1 MAPTLKLSGDE
12 DTMQK
17 ITPFLWYDGH
27 VDEALALY
35 KSVFPNTK
43 VLSTSP
49 GPGGSLMSATLE
61 IEGQQLILFNG
72 GPSHK
77 LSPAASLY
85 VNCETQEEVDRLW
98 AQLSDGG
105 SESRCGWLEDRFGLS
120 WQIIPSI
127 LPKLLQ
133 DSDREKAGRAMTAML
148 GMSKID
154 ISSLERAT
162 AAR

>member
-1 MAPTLKLSGDE
+1 MK
-12 DTMQK
+12 DTMRK
-17 ITPFLWYDGH
+17 ITPFLWYDGR
-27 VDEALALY
+27 VEEAVTLY
-35 KSVFPNTK
+35 TSVFPKSK
-43 VLSTSP
+43 VLQTSP

-72 GPSHK
+72 GPTYKHT
-77 LSPAASLY
+77 PAASLY

-105 SESRCGWLEDRFGLS
+105 SESRCGWLVDRFGLS

-133 DSDREKAGRAMTAML
+133 DGDREKAGRAMKAML
-148 GMSKID
+148 AMGKID
-154 ISSLERAT
+154 IAALERT
-162 AAR
+162 AAGRG